1 MKQKLFILTLTV
13 FLSVTIYGQ
22 ITPPAYSAIF
32 NSTCTPASVSF
43 TNVIQS
49 TSTSTVNHNWV
60 FGNGNTSISSAPSSQ
75 TYTNS
80 GVYTIIDTAFIEEA
94 FTDTYLKTVS
104 VTAVSCSDPFNP
116 IDPFLTLIDNT
127 GSVDVGSFLPN
138 TPVPVVFNYTN
149 TANGFLLNPSTSYT
163 IWVQDDDAVSGGIP
177 GPADCGTISFNSNS
191 TPTTFSLTNGGLS
204 LIVELI
210 RISGVRVVDTIVT
223 ATQFTINA
231 TPTITVN
238 SGSICAGQSFTITPS
253 GADTYTISGGNSI
266 VSPTTDATYNVIGTD
281 VNGCVSTA
289 TVASVTVNTL
299 PVITVNSGS
308 ICSGE
313 SFTITPSG
321 ADTYTISGGNNI
333 VSPTVDAT
341 YSVTGTDLNG
351 CVSAS
356 TATAT
361 VVVNALPN
369 IITSTSNTLLCTG
382 QTASLT
388 ATGANTY
395 TWSTTDN
402 GTNIVVSPT
411 VTSSYTVTG
420 TDVNGCSNTSTI
432 TQSVSLCTGI
442 EQLSGDSE
450 ILVSPNPFSNLITV
464 KNTANNSTIIIIDVL
479 GKVVFEKQES
489 STETEIDL
497 SYLTT
502 GLYQLI
508 VKGDNSSY
516 THKIVKQ

>member
-13 FLSVTIYGQ
+13 FLSVTIYAQ

-32 NSTCTPASVSF
+32 NSTCTPASISF

-60 FGNGNTSISSAPSSQ
+60 FGNGNTSTSSAPSSQ

-80 GVYTIIDTAFIEEA
+80 GAYTIIDSAFIEEA
-94 FTDTYLKTVS
+94 FTDTYLKTVT

-116 IDPFLTLIDNT
+116 MDPFLTLIDNT

-138 TPVPVVFNYTN
+138 APTPVVFNYTN

-163 IWVQDDDAVSGGIP
+163 IWVQDDDAISGGIP
-177 GPADCGTISFNSNS
+177 GPADCGTVSFNSNN
-191 TPTTFSLTNGGLS
+191 TPTTFSLTNGSLS
-204 LIVELI
+204 LIVELN
-210 RISGVRVVDTIVT
+210 RITGVRVVDTIVT

-238 SGSICAGQSFTITPS
+238 SGSICAGQSFTLTPS

-266 VSPTTDATYNVIGTD
+266 VSPT
-281 VNGCVSTA
+281 
-289 TVASVTVNTL
+289 
-299 PVITVNSGS
+299 
-308 ICSGE
+308 
-313 SFTITPSG
+313 
-321 ADTYTISGGNNI
+321 
-333 VSPTVDAT
+333 VDAT
-341 YSVTGTDLNG
+341 YSVTGTELNS
-351 CVSAS
+351 CVSTS
-356 TATAT
+356 PATAT

-450 ILVSPNPFSNLITV
+450 ILVYPNPFSNLITI

-479 GKVVFEKQES
+479 GKVVFEKHES
-489 STETEIDL
+489 SSEIEIDL

-502 GLYQLI
+502 GFYQLI
-508 VKGDNSSY
+508 VKGDYNYY
-516 THKIVKQ
+516 TQKIIKE

>member
-1 MKQKLFILTLTV
+1 LIINCLYLCFKNQIIFITMKQKLFILTLTV
-13 FLSVTIYGQ
+13 FLSVTIYAQ

-32 NSTCTPASVSF
+32 NSTCTPASISF

-60 FGNGNTSISSAPSSQ
+60 FGNGNTSTSSAPSSQ

-80 GVYTIIDTAFIEEA
+80 GAYTIIDSAFIEEA
-94 FTDTYLKTVS
+94 FTDTYLKTVT

-116 IDPFLTLIDNT
+116 MDPFLTLIDNT

-138 TPVPVVFNYTN
+138 APTPVVFNYTN

-163 IWVQDDDAVSGGIP
+163 IWVQDDDAISGGIP
-177 GPADCGTISFNSNS
+177 GPADCGTVSFNSNN
-191 TPTTFSLTNGGLS
+191 TPTTFSLTNGSLS
-204 LIVELI
+204 LIVELN
-210 RISGVRVVDTIVT
+210 RITGVRVVDTIVT

-238 SGSICAGQSFTITPS
+238 SGSICAGQSFTLTPS

-266 VSPTTDATYNVIGTD
+266 VSPT
-281 VNGCVSTA
+281 
-289 TVASVTVNTL
+289 
-299 PVITVNSGS
+299 
-308 ICSGE
+308 
-313 SFTITPSG
+313 
-321 ADTYTISGGNNI
+321 
-333 VSPTVDAT
+333 VDAT
-341 YSVTGTDLNG
+341 YSVTGTELNS
-351 CVSAS
+351 CVSTS
-356 TATAT
+356 PATAT

-450 ILVSPNPFSNLITV
+450 ILVYPNPFSNLITI

-479 GKVVFEKQES
+479 GKVVFEKHES
-489 STETEIDL
+489 SSEIEIDL

-502 GLYQLI
+502 GFYQLI
-508 VKGDNSSY
+508 VKGDYNYY
-516 THKIVKQ
+516 TQKIIKE

>member
-1 MKQKLFILTLTV
+1 
-13 FLSVTIYGQ
+13 
-22 ITPPAYSAIF
+22 
-32 NSTCTPASVSF
+32 
-43 TNVIQS
+43 
-49 TSTSTVNHNWV
+49 
-60 FGNGNTSISSAPSSQ
+60 
-75 TYTNS
+75 
-80 GVYTIIDTAFIEEA
+80 
-94 FTDTYLKTVS
+94 
-104 VTAVSCSDPFNP
+104 
-116 IDPFLTLIDNT
+116 
-127 GSVDVGSFLPN
+127 
-138 TPVPVVFNYTN
+138 
-149 TANGFLLNPSTSYT
+149 
-163 IWVQDDDAVSGGIP
+163 
-177 GPADCGTISFNSNS
+177 
-191 TPTTFSLTNGGLS
+191 
-204 LIVELI
+204 
-210 RISGVRVVDTIVT
+210 
-223 ATQFTINA
+223 
-231 TPTITVN
+231 
-238 SGSICAGQSFTITPS
+238 
-253 GADTYTISGGNSI
+253 
-266 VSPTTDATYNVIGTD
+266 
-281 VNGCVSTA
+281 
-289 TVASVTVNTL
+289 
-299 PVITVNSGS
+299 
-308 ICSGE
+308 
-313 SFTITPSG
+313 
-321 ADTYTISGGNNI
+321 
-333 VSPTVDAT
+333 
-341 YSVTGTDLNG
+341 LNG

>member
-1 MKQKLFILTLTV
+1 MIINCLYLCFKNQIIFITMKQKLFILTLTV
-13 FLSVTIYGQ
+13 FLSVTIYAQ

-32 NSTCTPASVSF
+32 NSTCTPASISF

-60 FGNGNTSISSAPSSQ
+60 FGNGNTSTSSAPSSQ

-80 GVYTIIDTAFIEEA
+80 GAYTIIDSAFIEEA
-94 FTDTYLKTVS
+94 FTDTYLKTVT

-116 IDPFLTLIDNT
+116 MDPFLTLIDNT

-138 TPVPVVFNYTN
+138 APTPVVFNYTN

-163 IWVQDDDAVSGGIP
+163 IWVQDDDAISGGIP
-177 GPADCGTISFNSNS
+177 GPADCGTVSFNSNN
-191 TPTTFSLTNGGLS
+191 TPTTFSLTNGSLS
-204 LIVELI
+204 LIVELN
-210 RISGVRVVDTIVT
+210 RITGVRVVDTIVT

-238 SGSICAGQSFTITPS
+238 SGSICAGQSFTLTPS

-266 VSPTTDATYNVIGTD
+266 VSPT
-281 VNGCVSTA
+281 
-289 TVASVTVNTL
+289 
-299 PVITVNSGS
+299 
-308 ICSGE
+308 
-313 SFTITPSG
+313 
-321 ADTYTISGGNNI
+321 
-333 VSPTVDAT
+333 VDAT
-341 YSVTGTDLNG
+341 YSVTGTELNS
-351 CVSAS
+351 CVSTS
-356 TATAT
+356 PATAT

-450 ILVSPNPFSNLITV
+450 ILVYPNPFSNLITI

-479 GKVVFEKQES
+479 GKVVFEKHES
-489 STETEIDL
+489 SSEIEIDL

-502 GLYQLI
+502 GFYQLI
-508 VKGDNSSY
+508 VKGDYNYY
-516 THKIVKQ
+516 TQKIIKE

>member
-253 GADTYTISGGNSI
+253 GADTYTISGGN
-266 VSPTTDATYNVIGTD
+266 
-281 VNGCVSTA
+281 
-289 TVASVTVNTL
+289 
-299 PVITVNSGS
+299 
-308 ICSGE
+308 
-313 SFTITPSG
+313 
-321 ADTYTISGGNNI
+321 NI

>member
-22 ITPPAYSAIF
+22 ITSPAYSAIF

-60 FGNGNTSISSAPSSQ
+60 FGNGNTSTSSAPSSQ

-80 GVYTIIDTAFIEEA
+80 GAYTIIDSAFIEEA
-94 FTDTYLKTVS
+94 FTDTYLKTVT
-104 VTAVSCSDPFNP
+104 VTAAPCTDPFNA
-116 IDPFLTLIDNT
+116 IDPYLTLLDNT
-127 GSVDVGSFLPN
+127 GSVDIGSFLQN
-138 TPVPVVFNYTN
+138 APVPVVFNYTN

-163 IWVQDDDAVSGGIP
+163 IWVQDDDAISSGIP
-177 GPADCGTISFNSNS
+177 GPADCGMVSFNSNS

-223 ATQFTINA
+223 ATQFTINS

-238 SGSICAGQSFTITPS
+238 SGSICTGQSFTLTPS

-266 VSPTTDATYNVIGTD
+266 VSPTADAIYNVIGTD
-281 VNGCVSTA
+281 LNGCVSTA
-289 TVASVTVNTL
+289 AVASVTVNTL

-356 TATAT
+356 PATAT
-361 VVVNALPN
+361 VVVNTLPN

-411 VTSSYTVTG
+411 VTSSYTVIG

-432 TQSVSLCTGI
+432 TQSVSLCTSI

-450 ILVSPNPFSNLITV
+450 ILVFPNPFSNLITV
-464 KNTANNSTIIIIDVL
+464 KNTTNNSTIIIIDVL

-502 GLYQLI
+502 GFYQLI